1 MRDSFQ
7 ARGGKALRRR
17 WRVAGRYAFMI
28 RALGL
33 RRFLRRVRNDRK
45 YAEQHATQLTRVTKA
60 IWKEAADTVGAEMRE
75 CSSSITE
82 FRLGNAVVQVMGQ
95 RTPFASLPSVEIAS
109 DKPLAYRLLREAGL
123 PVPEH
128 VLVRPHD
135 VDAALQF
142 LEQHAG
148 PHIVKPARGGAG
160 EGVVGAVRTPTQLRR
175 AIRRASARYADVL
188 VEREVAGDHYRLL
201 VLDGDVLDVVRRT
214 RPQIVGNGRST
225 VEELIEREYE
235 DRLESDEGATVL
247 KPFVVDLDA
256 LFTLEQQGLELGSI
270 PPDGA
275 VLTVMS
281 ASNFGRPEDSE
292 TFQGTVS
299 PLLETEVR
307 LACAV
312 LGTRL
317 GGVDVITTRTD
328 IALSA
333 SGGVI
338 LEVNPIP
345 GLQHHY
351 AVADR
356 ASATRVAVPILRA
369 LFDDSIART
378 SASLGQS
385 PPDGQS

>member
-1 MRDSFQ
+1 
-7 ARGGKALRRR
+7 
-17 WRVAGRYAFMI
+17 MI
-28 RALGL
+28 RALGPWHVL
-33 RRFLRRVRNDRK
+33 RRLRNDRK
-45 YAEQHATQLTRVTKA
+45 YAKQRTTRLALVTKA
-60 IWKEAADTVGAEMRE
+60 IWEEAADTVGAEMRE
-75 CSSSITE
+75 LSPTIME
-82 FRLGNAVVQVMGQ
+82 LRLDGAAVHVMGQ
-95 RTPFASLPSVEIAS
+95 RTPFASFPSTELAS
-109 DKPLAYRLLREAGL
+109 DKSLAYRLLREAGL
-123 PVPEH
+123 PVPDH
-128 VLVRPHD
+128 VLTGARD
-135 VDAALQF
+135 IEAALRF
-142 LEQHAG
+142 LEQCPG
-148 PHIVKPARGGAG
+148 PCVVKPARGGGG
-160 EGVVGAVRTPTQLRR
+160 EGVVGAVLTPIQLRR
-175 AIRRASARYADVL
+175 AIRRASTNCPDVL
-188 VEREVAGDHYRLL
+188 VEREIAGDHYRLL
-201 VLDGDVLDVVRRT
+201 VLDGQLLDVVRRI
-214 RPQIVGNGRST
+214 RPQVTGDGRST
-225 VEELIEREYE
+225 VEELITREYE